1 MLDFETEE
9 LLKEII
15 ENENGYPEIL
25 RRKFQSVKGLDSEIL
40 RAKIRR
46 LIDEGYISKIQWADN
61 LPYSGRIEQKGRTY
75 FETKK
80 KVEMLSKLVKEAV
93 SKIFISHRAVDK
105 DFADILAD
113 FLFAIGVPRDKVF
126 CSSLPGNDVNEN
138 IPKEV
143 KESLQ
148 NSCLN
153 IAILSSDYYK
163 SAYCL
168 NEAGVFWIQNTPII
182 TIGLPEISQNNM
194 VGFLDSYNI
203 LRRFDVETDIAH
215 ICDIVCDVLDMK
227 QPKSTALTTARQ
239 KLENQYKSCLN
250 KRKTTVSNE
259 VEVEIDDVTTDDEK
273 VLLYYIAE
281 KNIRKIK
288 KISYSKWLQYNEI
301 YDIDIDNAFDLL
313 SCIGNGAL
321 NNDELELDIKTFRKY
336 SKSSQELKDVLYSS
350 VKKHT
355 KRSSDAFNKLWER
368 GDLDEDIKLFLAYRI
383 DERVSYFG
391 SRWKADEQVAN
402 IKEWESKHSLILS
415 TLSENYGTC
424 LSYFIEN
431 GFVYENEWTSH
442 GNAREYALCES
453 LKKLLFEENDSFI
466 SELIKVKK
474 DNYSDL
480 PF

>member
-9 LLKEII
+9 LLKEIV

-25 RRKFQSVKGLDSEIL
+25 RRKLQSVKGLDSDIL
-40 RAKIRR
+40 RAKIRL

-61 LPYSGRIEQKGRTY
+61 LPYCGRIEQKGRTY

-80 KVEMLSKLVKEAV
+80 KVEKLSKLINEAI
-93 SKIFISHRAVDK
+93 SKIFISHRAIDK
-105 DFADILAD
+105 EFADILAD

-143 KESLQ
+143 KETLQ

-194 VGFLDSYNI
+194 IGFLDSYNI

-227 QPKSTALTTARQ
+227 QPKSTVLTTARQ
-239 KLENQYKSCLN
+239 KLESQYKTCLN
-250 KRKTTVSNE
+250 KRQMTSSNTI
-259 VEVEIDDVTTDDEK
+259 EVEIDDVTTDDER

-281 KNIRKIK
+281 KNIRKIQK
-288 KISYSKWLQYNEI
+288 PLFRKWLQDNEVYNI
-301 YDIDIDNAFDLL
+301 NIDNAFDLL
-313 SCIGNGAL
+313 SCIGNGVL
-321 NNDELELDIKTFRKY
+321 DNNELELDINTFRKY
-336 SKSSQELKDVLYSS
+336 SKCSQGIKDILLSS

-355 KRSSDAFNKLWER
+355 RKSSDIFKTLWKR
-368 GDLDEDIKLFLAYRI
+368 GDLDEDIKLFLSYII

-391 SRWKADEQVAN
+391 SRWKADEQIAH
-402 IKEWESKHSLILS
+402 IKEWESKHSLVLS
-415 TLSENYGTC
+415 TLSANYGTC

-442 GNAREYALCES
+442 GNPREYALCES
-453 LKKLLFEENDSFI
+453 LKKLLFEENESFAAEI
-466 SELIKVKK
+466 SKVKK

>member
-1 MLDFETEE
+1 M
-9 LLKEII
+9 I
-15 ENENGYPEIL
+15 
-25 RRKFQSVKGLDSEIL
+25 
-40 RAKIRR
+40 
-46 LIDEGYISKIQWADN
+46 
-61 LPYSGRIEQKGRTY
+61 
-75 FETKK
+75 
-80 KVEMLSKLVKEAV
+80 
-93 SKIFISHRAVDK
+93 
-105 DFADILAD
+105 
-113 FLFAIGVPRDKVF
+113 
-126 CSSLPGNDVNEN
+126 
-138 IPKEV
+138 
-143 KESLQ
+143 
-148 NSCLN
+148 
-153 IAILSSDYYK
+153 
-163 SAYCL
+163 
-168 NEAGVFWIQNTPII
+168 
-182 TIGLPEISQNNM
+182 
-194 VGFLDSYNI
+194 GFLDNYNI

-215 ICDIVCDVLDMK
+215 ICDIICDVLKLK
-227 QPKSTALTTARQ
+227 QPKSTVLTTARQ
-239 KLENQYKSCLN
+239 KLESQYKSCLN
-250 KRKTTVSNE
+250 KRKTTISNE

-273 VLLYYIAE
+273 VLLYFIAE

-288 KISYSKWLQYNEI
+288 KISFSKWLQNNEI

-336 SKSSQELKDVLYSS
+336 SKCSQEIKDVLHSS

-355 KRSSDAFNKLWER
+355 KKSSDAFNKLWER
-368 GDLDEDIKLFLAYRI
+368 GDLDEDIKLFLAYII

-391 SRWKADEQVAN
+391 SRWKADEQVAH

-424 LSYFIEN
+424 LSYFIEI

-466 SELIKVKK
+466 SELKKVKK